1 MNTTNR
7 FVKKL
12 ELEFIL
18 LDLSIFPS
26 LSFCILMLVFSCREN
41 NVLKY
46 LNDLIDAG
54 LRRSKMSVNE
64 LIGAIRKKT
73 KTALNEAEAK
83 ALLKEFGVPVVP
95 ERVVANYN
103 EAISVAKK
111 LGYPVVIKGL
121 GSALAH
127 KTERGLVHLNLSNS
141 QDIQNAVNAII
152 TAAGDD
158 LDGLLIQSQI
168 QGKRELVAGLF
179 RDPQFGPVIM
189 FGLGGVFTEALA
201 DVTFRLAPITESDAA
216 DMLTEIRATTL
227 LGKYRGEAA
236 ISRKQIIQTLSGLSR
251 IGVELPQIAE
261 IDINPLLASPDGRLR
276 AVDALVVP
284 GEADAVQQLPP
295 PVAPDA
301 IGAIFYPKSI
311 AFIGA
316 SGEMGKWGHMLMSNT
331 ISGGYEGNIFLV
343 NPKANTI
350 AGRKTYPT
358 VCDIPEP
365 VDLAVV
371 TIPAAG
377 VPDLIPQLK
386 EKSIA
391 NMLLITSG
399 FGETGEE
406 GKKLETKLVQAARE
420 AGILILGPN
429 TMGICN
435 PHINFYCTGFS
446 AKPQAGSTT
455 MISQSGNM
463 GVQLLA
469 FAEQQG
475 IGIRGFCGSGN
486 EAMMCI
492 EDYLDGLEVDSLTR
506 TVMLYVESVKN
517 GRRFFESARRV
528 GKKKPIVLL
537 KGGQS
542 QAGNRA
548 ASSHTGALTSDIRVF
563 DAVCHQAGIV
573 KVDQPMALLDLGAAF
588 SSLPLP
594 KGNRAAIMTLGGGWG
609 VVTADLCAQFG
620 LDVPELSKK
629 IIKDIDKIL
638 PPYWS
643 RSNPI
648 DLVGERDPAIPRTV
662 LELLLRWDGCDAII
676 NLGIVGRQMAAKN
689 LGESVLKADSTYSP
703 EFIKQIH
710 DGLKKFEKDY
720 IAQIIHLMEQYNKP
734 VYGVSM
740 LPDEKHQTVYPIKKH
755 TFKGVFFP
763 TPERAVRAF
772 AKMIQYQNFLSRSC

>member
-1 MNTTNR
+1 MNIQT
-7 FVKKL
+7 
-12 ELEFIL
+12 L
-18 LDLSIFPS
+18 LADIKNMAKPG
-26 LSFCILMLVFSCREN
+26 I
-41 NVLKY
+41 
-46 LNDLIDAG
+46 
-54 LRRSKMSVNE
+54 
-64 LIGAIRKKT
+64 
-73 KTALNEAEAK
+73 NEAEAK
-83 ALLKEFGVPVVP
+83 TLLKEFGVPVVP
-95 ERVVANYN
+95 ETVVGDYN
-103 EAISVAKK
+103 EAISAAGE

-141 QDIQNAVNAII
+141 QDIQNALKAII
-152 TAAGDD
+152 AAAGDD
-158 LDGLLIQSQI
+158 LDGLLVQPQI

-189 FGLGGVFTEALA
+189 FGIGGVFTEALA
-201 DVTFRLAPITESDAA
+201 DVTFRLAPITETDAA
-216 DMLTEIRATTL
+216 DMLTEIRATAL

-236 ISRKQIIQTLSGLSR
+236 IDRKQIIQTLIGLSR
-251 IGVELPQIAE
+251 IGVELPQIVE
-261 IDINPLLASPDGRLR
+261 IDINPLLASSDGRLW

-284 GEADAVQQLPP
+284 GETHAFQQLPP

-301 IGAIFYPKSI
+301 VGAIFHPKSV

-316 SGEMGKWGHMLMSNT
+316 SGKMGKWGHMLMSNT
-331 ISGGYEGNIFLV
+331 ISGGYEGDIFLV
-343 NPKANTI
+343 NPNADRI
-350 AGRKTYPT
+350 AGRKTYQT
-358 VCDIPEP
+358 VCDIPGP

-377 VPDLIPQLK
+377 VLDLIPQLK
-386 EKSIA
+386 EKNIG

-406 GKKLETKLVQAARE
+406 GKTLEAELVRAARE

-435 PHINFYCTGFS
+435 PHINFYCTGFP
-446 AKPQAGSTT
+446 AKPRAGSTT
-455 MISQSGNM
+455 MVSQSGNM

-486 EAMMCI
+486 EAMMSI
-492 EDYLDGLEVDSLTR
+492 EDYLDGLEVDDLTR

-517 GRRFFESARRV
+517 GRRFFESARRL

-548 ASSHTGALTSDIRVF
+548 AASHTGALTSDTRVF
-563 DAVCHQAGIV
+563 DAVCRQAGIV

-620 LDVPELSKK
+620 IDVPELSNQ
-629 IIKDIDKIL
+629 IVKDIDKIL

-648 DLVGERDPAIPRTV
+648 DLVGERDPSIPRAV
-662 LELLLRWDGCDAII
+662 LELLLKWDGCDAVI
-676 NLGIVGRQMAAKN
+676 NLGIVGRQKVLKT
-689 LGESVLKADSTYSP
+689 LGEAVLKADSTYSTDV
-703 EFIKQIH
+703 INQIH
-710 DGLKKFEKDY
+710 RDLRKFEKDY
-720 IAQIIHLMEQYNKP
+720 IHQIIRLMEQYDKP

-740 LPDEKHQTVYPIKKH
+740 LPDEKHQTVYPVKKH
-755 TFKGVFFP
+755 AFKGVFFP
-763 TPERAVRAF
+763 TPERAVRAY
-772 AKMIQYQNFLSRSC
+772 AKMVQYQKLLNRNVK